1 MKLFKC
7 LAVASAAV
15 ILLSSCSILK
25 SSTADATTTGSSTG
39 SALLGLYKILKATG
53 TLDLSDLT
61 TLINIGKVLLGAN
74 TLPGA
79 TQSFTDLFANGL
91 ISGSAQLVNSSNVGG
106 IIEGLKGLANLDTS
120 VLTQAA
126 AAATNGNSFQV
137 NTANAGVTATVDSLT
152 SILQLMN

>member
-15 ILLSSCSILK
+15 ILLSSCSIIK
-25 SSTADATTTGSSTG
+25 SATADAMSTGSNTG
-39 SALLGLYKILKATG
+39 SALSTLYKILKSTG

-74 TLPGA
+74 TLTDA
-79 TQSFTDLFANGL
+79 TQAFSDQFATGL
-91 ISGSAQLVNSSNVGG
+91 ISGSSSIINYSNVSG
-106 IIEGLKGLANLDTS
+106 IMNGLKSLANIDTS

-126 AAATNGNSFQV
+126 AAAANGNAFQV
-137 NTANAGVTATVDSLT
+137 NASNAGVASTVSSLT
-152 SILQLMN
+152 NILQLMN

>member
-15 ILLSSCSILK
+15 ILLSSCSIIK
-25 SSTADATTTGSSTG
+25 SATADAMSTGSNTG
-39 SALLGLYKILKATG
+39 SALSTLYKILKSTG

-74 TLPGA
+74 TLTDA
-79 TQSFTDLFANGL
+79 TQAFSDQFATGL
-91 ISGSAQLVNSSNVGG
+91 ISGSSSIINNSNVSG
-106 IIEGLKGLANLDTS
+106 IMNGLKSLANIDTS

-126 AAATNGNSFQV
+126 AAAANGNAFQV
-137 NTANAGVTATVDSLT
+137 NASNAGVASTVSSLT
-152 SILQLMN
+152 NILQLMN

>member
-25 SSTADATTTGSSTG
+25 GTTADAATSGTSTG
-39 SALLGLYKILKATG
+39 SALSSLYRILQSTG
-53 TLDLSDLT
+53 NLDLSDLT

-74 TLPGA
+74 TLSNA
-79 TQSFTDLFANGL
+79 TQSFTDQFAGGL
-91 ISGSAQLVNSSNVGG
+91 ISGSSSLINNANVGG
-106 IIEGLKGLANLDTS
+106 IMNGLKALSGLDTS

-126 AAATNGNSFQV
+126 AAAAEGKSFQV
-137 NTANAGVTATVDSLT
+137 NAANAGVASTVSSLT
-152 SILQLMN
+152 NILQLMN

>member
-15 ILLSSCSILK
+15 ILLSSCSIIK
-25 SSTADATTTGSSTG
+25 SATADAMSTGSNTG
-39 SALLGLYKILKATG
+39 SALSTLYKILKSTG

-74 TLPGA
+74 TLTDA
-79 TQSFTDLFANGL
+79 TQAFSDQFATGL
-91 ISGSAQLVNSSNVGG
+91 ISGSSSIINNSNVSG
-106 IIEGLKGLANLDTS
+106 IMNGLKSLANIDTS
-120 VLTQAA
+120 VLIQAA
-126 AAATNGNSFQV
+126 AAAANGNSFQV
-137 NTANAGVTATVDSLT
+137 NTANAGVSATVDSLT

>member
-15 ILLSSCSILK
+15 ILLSSCSIIK
-25 SSTADATTTGSSTG
+25 SATADAMSTGSNTG
-39 SALLGLYKILKATG
+39 SALSTLYKILKSTG

-74 TLPGA
+74 TLTDA
-79 TQSFTDLFANGL
+79 TQAFSDQFATGL
-91 ISGSAQLVNSSNVGG
+91 ISGSSSIINNSNVSG
-106 IIEGLKGLANLDTS
+106 IMNGLKTLANIDTS

-126 AAATNGNSFQV
+126 AAAANGNAFQV
-137 NTANAGVTATVDSLT
+137 NASNAGVASTVSSLT
-152 SILQLMN
+152 NILQLMN

>member
-25 SSTADATTTGSSTG
+25 STTADAASSGSNTG
-39 SALLGLYKILKATG
+39 SALSTLYKILKGTG

-61 TLINIGKVLLGAN
+61 TIINIGKVLLGAN
-74 TLPGA
+74 SL
-79 TQSFTDLFANGL
+79 TDASLDFSNQFANGL
-91 ISGSAQLVNSSNVGG
+91 ISGSSQLINKANVGG
-106 IIEGLKGLANLDTS
+106 IMDGLKALGNLDTS

-137 NTANAGVTATVDSLT
+137 NAANTGVASTVSSLT
-152 SILQLMN
+152 NILKLMD

>member
-15 ILLSSCSILK
+15 ILLSSCSIIK
-25 SSTADATTTGSSTG
+25 SATADAMSTGSNTG
-39 SALLGLYKILKATG
+39 SALSTLYKILKSTG

-74 TLPGA
+74 TLTDA
-79 TQSFTDLFANGL
+79 TQAFSDQFATGL
-91 ISGSAQLVNSSNVGG
+91 ISGSSSIINNSNVSG
-106 IIEGLKGLANLDTS
+106 IMNGLKSLANIDTS

-126 AAATNGNSFQV
+126 AAAANGNSFQV
-137 NTANAGVTATVDSLT
+137 NTANAGVSATVDSLT